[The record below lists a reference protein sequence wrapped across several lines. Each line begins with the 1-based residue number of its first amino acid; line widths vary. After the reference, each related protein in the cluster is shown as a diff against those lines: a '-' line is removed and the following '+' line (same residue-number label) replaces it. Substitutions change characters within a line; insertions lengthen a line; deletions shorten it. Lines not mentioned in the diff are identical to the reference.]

1 MGFVNDDG
9 LDDNV
14 GVTTVFVQNPGTG
27 YSLTDTIDETGFI
40 VDTGLPDVD
49 DQTVPEPVQTDPTT
63 GQPVPSNVPDP
74 YTDLVSP
81 GDRVTVANIKDKPT
95 YELVIDPTTGGINA
109 VKVLNTLRFTA
120 PPVLT
125 VVSST
130 GEGAIL
136 RPIFGPIPEDQ
147 QQGVITVVDCV
158 RGS

>member
-1 MGFVNDDG
+1 M
-9 LDDNV
+9 
-14 GVTTVFVQNPGTG
+14 
-27 YSLTDTIDETGFI
+27 
-40 VDTGLPDVD
+40 D
-49 DQTVPEPVQTDPTT
+49 DQTVPEPVQIDPTT
-63 GQPVPSNVPDP
+63 GQPVPSSVPDP

-109 VKVLNTLRFTA
+109 VKVLNALRFTA